1 MRIPVRRADQNG
13 DPVSLDA
20 EIAVGKDRAEQL
32 LIDIAYDKGGEFGD
46 FPGFFRLFYAEKH
59 HTDVRRGQL
68 EAKLLCHGLRNL

>member
-1 MRIPVRRADQNG
+1 MSLLQGVKGGGFLVRRADQNG

-46 FPGFFRLFYAEKH
+46 FPGFFRLFYVEK
-59 HTDVRRGQL
+59 VSR
-68 EAKLLCHGLRNL
+68 K